1 MIVQG
6 ESRIWDD
13 IAEILLKTE
22 LNTINKIKSINHL
35 KQYEISLSFIQ
46 ISNVELKVLIFTA
59 DVKC

>member
-35 KQYEISLSFIQ
+35 KQYEIPLSFIQ